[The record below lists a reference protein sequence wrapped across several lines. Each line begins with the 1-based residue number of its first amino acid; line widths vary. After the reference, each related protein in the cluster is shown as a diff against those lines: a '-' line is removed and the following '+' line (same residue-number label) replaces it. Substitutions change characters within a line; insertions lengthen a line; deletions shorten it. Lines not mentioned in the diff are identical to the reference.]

1 MKSEQSI
8 HSTSPE
14 APVAELSQL
23 KTGGLA
29 EAMAFVASYLEAWNC
44 RDASALLALMSSE
57 VRYFDEAWQEEMTR
71 DELAEELD
79 DYFDSYQYQYD
90 LSGNVFCNGDQ
101 LAFQY
106 RGKLT
111 SPCGKEMILRGAD
124 FITLRDGL
132 AIEIRDYYQ
141 QPEENTEL
149 RGGEFGGQY
158 LKSGLSR
165 EVMAD
170 LLAKIEEA
178 MHRDKLYLNP
188 SLSLPKLA
196 EHLGTSVNHISQAI
210 NAGLHTNFFQFVNRN
225 RVEAAVEILEG
236 DRLPRMSTHEIASAV
251 GFNSTSTFY
260 SAFQKVMG
268 MTPGAYRRQKR

>member
-1 MKSEQSI
+1 MKSEEKI
-8 HSTSPE
+8 R
-14 APVAELSQL
+14 AI
-23 KTGGLA
+23 
-29 EAMAFVASYLEAWNC
+29 AFVSSYMEAWNLG
-44 RDASALLALMSSE
+44 DADGLLALMSPE
-57 VRYFDEAWQEEMTR
+57 VRYVDEAWQEEMTR
-71 DELAEELD
+71 DELAEELA
-79 DYFDSYQYQYD
+79 DYFASYQYHYE
-90 LSGNVFCNGDQ
+90 LSGEVFCHGDSC
-101 LAFQY
+101 AFQY
-106 RGKLT
+106 CGKLT
-111 SPCGKEMILRGAD
+111 RPCGEELVLRGAD
-124 FITLRDGL
+124 FVTFRDGL
-132 AIEIRDYYQ
+132 ALEIRDYYQ
-141 QPEENTEL
+141 QPEENTER

-178 MHRDKLYLNP
+178 MHRDKLYLDP

-196 EHLGTSVNHISQAI
+196 EYLETSVNHVSQAI

-236 DRLPRMSTHEIASAV
+236 DRLPLMSTHEIASAV

-260 SAFQKVMG
+260 SAFQKIVG